1 MKRVGVLFGME
12 DTFPG
17 ALLARINEM
26 NRGVIAE
33 FVELGVTK
41 MAEPTRYDVIIDRIS
56 HDIPYYRAYLKNSV
70 LNGTIVINNPFWW
83 SADDKFFNYAL
94 ASQIGVAIPKT
105 VLLPSHVHPPNTTSQ
120 SMRNLHYPLDWKK
133 VFDYV
138 GFPAFLKPHSGGGW
152 KHVYKIHN
160 EGDFF
165 HYYHQTGDLVMTLQE
180 GIEFKE
186 YVRCYCVGQEK
197 VHVMQYDPRLPH
209 ENRYVKNP
217 RPLKEKLEQG
227 IIGDT
232 LKLCQALGY
241 DLNTVEFAVRDGIPY
256 AIDFLNPAPDA
267 DYHSV
272 GPENFSWIV
281 NAVADLAI
289 TTSLSNKRTAPPYR
303 WSGFLNSTSGDTGR
317 PHEGVQRYEDEAKVA
332 SKRGTKGLKK

>member
-1 MKRVGVLFGME
+1 MKKVGILFGME
-12 DTFPG
+12 NTFPG
-17 ALLARINEM
+17 ALVAKINEL
-26 NRGVIAE
+26 NAGVIAE
-33 FVELGVTK
+33 FVDLGTTTMADPTK
-41 MAEPTRYDVIIDRIS
+41 YDVIIDRIS
-56 HDIPYYRAYLKNSV
+56 HDVPYYRAYLKNAV
-70 LNGTIVINNPFWW
+70 LGGTIVINNPFWW

-94 ASQIGVAIPKT
+94 GSRIGVAIPKT
-105 VLLPSHVHPPNTTSQ
+105 VLLPSYQQPPNTTSQ
-120 SMRNLHYPLDWKK
+120 SMRNLRYPLDWKE

-165 HYYHQTGDLVMTLQE
+165 HFYHQTGDLVMTLQE

-186 YVRCYCVGQEK
+186 YVRCYCIGQEK
-197 VHVMQYDPRLPH
+197 VHVMQYDPRQPH

-217 RPLKEKLEQG
+217 QPLDPKLEQR
-227 IIGDT
+227 IVDDCQ
-232 LKLCQALGY
+232 KLCRALGY

-272 GPENFSWIV
+272 GAENFTWVV

-289 TTSLSNKRTAPPYR
+289 KNALSNERPTVEYR
-303 WSGFLNSTSGDTGR
+303 WGSLLHGNGS
-317 PHEGVQRYEDEAKVA
+317 EAKPAV
-332 SKRGTKGLKK
+332 KRSVKAPRK